1 MKKTKFL
8 IFCSLFSLFVST
20 KDYVINP
27 GPDAYEN
34 LQEAM
39 ILMNAGDSILIK
51 VGIIILRIHF
61 HLMLITL

>member
-39 ILMNAGDSILIK
+39 ILMNAGDSILITLAPK
-51 VGIIILRIHF
+51 SDIIVAAAGPAI
-61 HLMLITL
+61 